1 MTNKK
6 KKCVILTGSAGGI
19 GSKIAKTL
27 KKKYMVLGFDKI
39 YKGEGFLDLTKF
51 SNSPDAQEELYF
63 KVKTTCQKYDLEL
76 FGIVNNAAVQKLGP
90 LERLD
95 LDDWN
100 ETVSVNLTA
109 PMFLAKIFKQE
120 LTASNGRIINIS
132 SVHAISSKRDF
143 SFYATSKAA
152 LLGLT
157 RSLALE
163 LAPNVRVNA
172 ILPAAIETNMLKKGF
187 VNKEQEYARL
197 KSFHPLN
204 DIGKT
209 NDVAEIVKFLLSK
222 NSKFITGSC
231 IPIDGGILSRLHD
244 PI

>member
-1 MTNKK
+1 M
-6 KKCVILTGSAGGI
+6 KKCVIVTGGAGGI
-19 GSKIAKTL
+19 GSETVRTL
-27 KKKYMVLGFDKI
+27 KKKYVVLSFDKI
-39 YKGEGFLDLTKF
+39 YEGEEFFDLSNF
-51 SNSPDAQEELYF
+51 SNSSDAQLEFRRKIKIKCEQNNLNLY
-63 KVKTTCQKYDLEL
+63 
-76 FGIVNNAAVQKLGP
+76 GIVNNAAVQKLGP
-90 LERLD
+90 LERLN

-100 ETVSVNLTA
+100 ETISVNLTA

-120 LTASNGRIINIS
+120 LTASNGCIINIS

-187 VNKEQEYARL
+187 VNKEQEYAQL

-209 NDVAEIVKFLLSK
+209 NDVAEMVKFLLSN

-231 IPIDGGILSRLHD
+231 IPVDGGILSRLHD